1 MAEAPLPVIT
11 SPARDAVTEAQTGAP
26 KQEELLLAVLRLGV
40 RARGA
45 SRFGVWRE
53 SWFVDRCL
61 FSWVLTGQKREGSC
75 PFYKGTYLM
84 TCHLPD
90 VTPPNTS
97 HRGLVFIC
105 GFRWGGQVVDGRVFM
120 HLPSSLAD
128 GCRGPAPFGD
138 PRPSHKLPTPFR
150 VQAVLHIWGLGLEVI
165 QRLRFGAEEG
175 ALAQLA
181 LSPCCSR
188 AGPGGPGG
196 GGSALRRPASPAW
209 TGQFPLT
216 LAGSAGHVH

>member
-1 MAEAPLPVIT
+1 
-11 SPARDAVTEAQTGAP
+11 
-26 KQEELLLAVLRLGV
+26 
-40 RARGA
+40 
-45 SRFGVWRE
+45 
-53 SWFVDRCL
+53 
-61 FSWVLTGQKREGSC
+61 
-75 PFYKGTYLM
+75 M

-196 GGSALRRPASPAW
+196 GRVCPPQASFPRMDWAVPFDLGRVCGTCALTKRPGLLHDQRIPEN
-209 TGQFPLT
+209 T
-216 LAGSAGHVH
+216 